1 MIWRSNERV
10 ILTFDEVAVESVF
23 SGVIECQPCEANIR
37 RFRMLRVRDDAV
49 SLANVD
55 EVLEVR
61 LWATPGD
68 YTRSFAT
75 MLNFKDYEVKDLCFA
90 RTINVAAR
98 LFI

>member
-1 MIWRSNERV
+1 
-10 ILTFDEVAVESVF
+10 
-23 SGVIECQPCEANIR
+23 
-37 RFRMLRVRDDAV
+37 MLRVRDDAV

-75 MLNFKDYEVKDLCFA
+75 MLDFKDYEVKDLCFA

-98 LFI
+98 LFIVGF